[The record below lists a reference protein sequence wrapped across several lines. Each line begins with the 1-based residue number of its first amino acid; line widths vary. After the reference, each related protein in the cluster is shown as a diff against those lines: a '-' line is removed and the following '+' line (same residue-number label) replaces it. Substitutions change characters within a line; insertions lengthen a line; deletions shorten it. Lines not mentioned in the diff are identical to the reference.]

1 MFAVVSH
8 VVHEGAAWIEV
19 VPGEGAD
26 LPLVPEVGERN
37 LQGAGEEHRV
47 RSACGYPKGGSLAGL
62 RFAVHSTS
70 GGSGGVFGTA

>member
-1 MFAVVSH
+1 MLFYRVSGCVVLFAVVSH

-37 LQGAGEEHRV
+37 LQGAGEEHLWV
-47 RSACGYPKGGSLAGL
+47 QRSTG
-62 RFAVHSTS
+62 
-70 GGSGGVFGTA
+70 